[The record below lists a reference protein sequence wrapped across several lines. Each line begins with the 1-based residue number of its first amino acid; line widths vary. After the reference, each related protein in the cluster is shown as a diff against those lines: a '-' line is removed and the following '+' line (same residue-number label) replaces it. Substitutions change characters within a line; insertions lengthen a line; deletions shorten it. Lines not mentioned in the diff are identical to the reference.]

1 MARRKYTEEHIE
13 YIREISPGRYND
25 EITEMFNKRFGMKVT
40 STAINSLKTRYG
52 IKSNVSPSR
61 REYTNEQ
68 LDYLRKLGNE
78 GLFNREMTK
87 KFNEKFG
94 TDKTERAIK
103 SIRQK
108 HNIRTNARN
117 HFPKGHTPWN
127 KGMKGLSIGGEETQ
141 FKKGNTPY
149 NHMPVGTER
158 INSDGY
164 ADIKIAEPNVW
175 LPVHRFLWERE
186 HGPIPD
192 GHVVIFG
199 DGDKTNL
206 SLDNL
211 ILVSRKQLLGLNQR
225 GLIKNHADLTRTA
238 VKIVDLDWK
247 IKEVNKNGR

>member
-1 MARRKYTEEHIE
+1 
-13 YIREISPGRYND
+13 
-25 EITEMFNKRFGMKVT
+25 MFNERFGMNVT
-40 STAINSLKTRYG
+40 ISAINSLKTKNKIR
-52 IKSNVSPSR
+52 SNVSRSKS
-61 REYTNEQ
+61 EYTDEQ
-68 LDYLRKLGNE
+68 LDYLRELCNKGI
-78 GLFNREMTK
+78 FNQEITK

-94 TDKTERAIK
+94 TDKSERAIK

-108 HNIRTNARN
+108 HGIRTSARN
-117 HFPKGHTPWN
+117 HFPKGHVPWN
-127 KGMKGLSIGGEETQ
+127 KGMKGLGIGGEETQ

-175 LPVHRFLWERE
+175 LQVHRLLWERE
-186 HGPIPD
+186 NGPIPD
-192 GHVVIFG
+192 GRVVIFG

-206 SLDNL
+206 NLDNL

-238 VKIVDLDWK
+238 VKIVDLEYK
-247 IKEVNKNGR
+247 ITEVKEDGR